1 MNASPQPQPQVQALG
16 ERITVTLIPKAE
28 DDLRR
33 LQERTNLSK
42 TDLANRAITLYE
54 FLDAQLR
61 AGRDL
66 IARDSRTGEAH
77 LVRLVDAPAGQATS
91 TRSAWYRRSGAGSEG
106 QPDRQQPRR
115 PSTARPGW
123 LLGASRR
130 LAVFGLAAP
139 EMRTR

>member
-1 MNASPQPQPQVQALG
+1 MNSSPAAQPQALG
-16 ERITVTLIPKAE
+16 ERITVTLIPKAG
-28 DDLRR
+28 DDLRQ

-66 IARDSRTGEAH
+66 IIRDSRTGETY

-91 TRSAWYRRSGAGSEG
+91 TRSAWYRRSAAGSEG
-106 QPDRQQPRR
+106 QPGRQQ
-115 PSTARPGW
+115 
-123 LLGASRR
+123 SRR
-130 LAVFGLAAP
+130 LATARSGRLPGTGRRLVGFGLTVP
-139 EMRTR
+139 EMRSR